1 MRRHTLGFQ
10 EKEFKILIPLK
21 LLFYIHGLLTPW
33 TAARQASLSITNSR
47 SSLKLMSI
55 ESVMPSNH
63 PLLCCPLLLLYSIF
77 PSIRV
82 FSNEQS
88 IKKKKSSLILQSKD
102 DHCKYLEYNPS
113 RLLCIATS
121 RTVSVYIHLYF
132 STDTSLTL
140 LGFALMLQLDHLLK
154 AHSDRLESVLYRQI
168 NTLSVAWYLS
178 NRSGVHLSMLGRVC
192 VFATYQCWFFKTYSI
207 IFMTSEHLVVGMVMP

>member
-10 EKEFKILIPLK
+10 EKEFKIFIPLK
-21 LLFYIHGLLTPW
+21 LLFYIHSLLTPW
-33 TAARQASLSITNSR
+33 TAARQASLSITNSW

-82 FSNEQS
+82 FSNEFS
-88 IKKKKSSLILQSKD
+88 MKKKKKSPLILQSKD

-113 RLLCIATS
+113 RLLCLELL
-121 RTVSVYIHLYF
+121 VSIYIH
-132 STDTSLTL
+132 TSP
-140 LGFALMLQLDHLLK
+140 QIHL
-154 AHSDRLESVLYRQI
+154 
-168 NTLSVAWYLS
+168 
-178 NRSGVHLSMLGRVC
+178 
-192 VFATYQCWFFKTYSI
+192 
-207 IFMTSEHLVVGMVMP
+207 